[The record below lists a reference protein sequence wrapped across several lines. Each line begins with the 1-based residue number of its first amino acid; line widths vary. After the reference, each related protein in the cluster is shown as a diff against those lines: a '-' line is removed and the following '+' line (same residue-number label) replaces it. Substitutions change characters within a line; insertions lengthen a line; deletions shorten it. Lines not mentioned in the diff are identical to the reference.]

1 MMTSFPFLQDLQVAF
16 VLLDLGH
23 LPEGSF
29 ILFLLIT
36 FLVFTEF
43 KQQEHI

>member
-1 MMTSFPFLQDLQVAF
+1 MMTSFPFLQGLQVAF

-23 LPEGSF
+23 LPEGNF
-29 ILFLLIT
+29 VLFLLIT
-36 FLVFTEF
+36 FLIVTEF